1 MGRNGRLAV
10 VLLLFI
16 GASIL
21 GYSTSA
27 LAQTEQLSLQQCIDM
42 ALEKNLGII
51 SKEAAAERA
60 GLDRLDA
67 WGAALPR
74 VEDRCALQVLE
85 IIRSDVYSSAGHV
98 L

>member
-16 GASIL
+16 GASVL

-51 SKEAAAERA
+51 SKEAAADRA
-60 GLDRLDA
+60 G
-67 WGAALPR
+67 
-74 VEDRCALQVLE
+74 
-85 IIRSDVYSSAGHV
+85 S
-98 L
+98 